1 MEITEV
7 RISRRT
13 EEEGKLKGYAAVTFD
28 DVFVVRDLK
37 IIEGKKGLFVAMP
50 SQKIQAPCPK
60 CKKKNAIRS
69 KFCNDCGVKLPQ
81 KEKTRRELHRDI
93 AHPVNSD
100 MRSYLQ
106 KVIIEA
112 YQANDTKPY
121 DENEGYTE
129 LSEDQDASI
138 EESREIRVEKPA
150 QPDDY
155 LSTPSLA
162 LGERS
167 SKAEYSDEE
176 SSEIL
181 DTIERK

>member
-13 EEEGKLKGYAAVTFD
+13 EEDGKLKGYAAVTFD

-60 CKKKNAIRS
+60 CRKKNAIKS
-69 KFCNDCGVKLPQ
+69 KFCNECGAKLPIRDR
-81 KEKTRRELHRDI
+81 TRRELHRDI

-100 MRSYLQ
+100 MRAYLQ

-112 YQANDTKPY
+112 YQANDVKSY
-121 DENEGYTE
+121 DVEGADSDYENTE
-129 LSEDQDASI
+129 EAKQ
-138 EESREIRVEKPA
+138 EPA
-150 QPDDY
+150 VAAAPQHPNDY
-155 LSTPSLA
+155 LSTPSLKDS
-162 LGERS
+162 ERTHRNDY
-167 SKAEYSDEE
+167 ADDE

-181 DTIERK
+181 DTIEKS

>member
-1 MEITEV
+1 MEITEI

-13 EEEGKLKGYAAVTFD
+13 QGDGKLKGYAAVTFD

-60 CKKKNAIRS
+60 CKKKNALRS
-69 KFCNDCGVKLPQ
+69 KFCNECGQRLPL
-81 KEKTRRELHRDI
+81 KEKTRREIHRDI

-112 YQANDTKPY
+112 YQANQGSVDDNSDHFDDSDSY
-121 DENEGYTE
+121 DDSDHGTV
-129 LSEDQDASI
+129 
-138 EESREIRVEKPA
+138 ESTT
-150 QPDDY
+150 DDY
-155 LSTPSLA
+155 LSTTSLKDE
-162 LGERS
+162 ERVSKKDVETS
-167 SKAEYSDEE
+167 SKEL
-176 SSEIL
+176 L
-181 DTIERK
+181 DTIE